1 METQEQTIV
10 PQNIMLH
17 VSTPVGTMTVPTRKR
32 TSRKRKLTQ
41 EENRALNA
49 SIPSG
54 NKYTEAARRLK
65 GSFVVYDPNF
75 ML

>member
-1 METQEQTIV
+1 MEATTK
-10 PQNIMLH
+10 
-17 VSTPVGTMTVPTRKR
+17 TKRARK
-32 TSRKRKLTQ
+32 KKLTP
-41 EENRALNA
+41 EENRVLNA

-65 GSFVVYDPNF
+65 GSFIVYDPNF